1 MTYRL
6 IPSGNLRQI
15 SWKVTRCKKDKK
27 SQSFM
32 YKYTFIEVS
41 TFIFKISKHFVIN
54 YTIIKEG
61 KQKTGDIKQ
70 KECYKPNFKS

>member
-1 MTYRL
+1 
-6 IPSGNLRQI
+6 
-15 SWKVTRCKKDKK
+15 
-27 SQSFM
+27 M

>member
-1 MTYRL
+1 
-6 IPSGNLRQI
+6 
-15 SWKVTRCKKDKK
+15 
-27 SQSFM
+27 M

-41 TFIFKISKHFVIN
+41 IFIFKVSKHFVIN

-70 KECYKPNFKS
+70 KECYRPNFKSWKYPLNGIRKQEIWHTHIQRIFSFYP